1 MKLAKNQAK
10 AKQQP
15 EAELLL
21 FENYSISL
29 FTLSPTTNMKY
40 SKKFAKNQAYLLVDE
55 IIWLIIYNENE
66 DENDK

>member
-1 MKLAKNQAK
+1 MAKNQAK
-10 AKQQP
+10 AKEQP

-29 FTLSPTTNMKY
+29 FMLSPTTNMKY